1 MERGTIVK
9 IADAFVGGSIA
20 GSVATASMKV
30 HYGRMLVLFDKNVK
44 VIKDTNEG
52 ICQIELTFE
61 QEISEDSGPGNAA
74 RYQVVVDG
82 KTSTISNVD
91 VPAGDGGKKVILTV
105 GSEEEISN
113 ATLVNEGKVEVTP
126 STALVSKFGLSYS
139 DDADFGGGTK
149 KAMSW
154 EEK

>member
-20 GSVATASMKV
+20 GAVATASMKV

-44 VIKDTNEG
+44 VMKATNA
-52 ICQIELTFE
+52 CQIELTFE
-61 QEISEDSGPGNAA
+61 QQISEDSGPGNTAN
-74 RYQVVVDG
+74 YQVVVDG
-82 KTSTISNVD
+82 KTSTISSVD
-91 VPAGDGGKKVILTV
+91 VPAEDGGKKVILTV